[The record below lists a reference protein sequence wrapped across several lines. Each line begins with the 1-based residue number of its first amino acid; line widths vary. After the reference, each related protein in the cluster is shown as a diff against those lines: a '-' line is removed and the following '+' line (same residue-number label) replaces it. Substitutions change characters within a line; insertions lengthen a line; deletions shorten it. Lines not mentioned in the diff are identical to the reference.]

1 MWCWLYETVDIITG
15 NGVVPCLILNVEALK
30 VSAVVLTSDVDI
42 KPGQYVICSR
52 VLLRV
57 PACDGLL
64 GRIVD
69 PLGIH

>member
-1 MWCWLYETVDIITG
+1 M
-15 NGVVPCLILNVEALK
+15 NVEALK